1 MKKLLSVLVTITVM
15 AIASYS
21 LMKVLLYYAN
31 KSAGVNTVAQ
41 IEEVQEKKK
50 TLDFVR
56 TTHESYNNFLN
67 YGKAEKYTDGDW
79 KHFKQW
85 FQEQEASLKN
95 IHKEIKNEK
104 IKRDVNRSY
113 EIVKKGVELQNI
125 EYVIYA
131 HRVYHDL
138 DILVNKHK
146 GETNIWGYTEFGDGQ
161 NIRVIEQAIQTK

>member
-21 LMKVLLYYAN
+21 LTKVLLYYAN

-41 IEEVQEKKK
+41 IEDVQEKKK
-50 TLDFVR
+50 TLEFVR
-56 TTHESYNNFLN
+56 MTHESYNNFLN
-67 YGKAEKYTDGDW
+67 YGKAEEYTDGDW

-85 FQEQEASLKN
+85 FQEQEPSLKN

-113 EIVKKGVELQNI
+113 EIVKKGVELHNI
-125 EYVIYA
+125 EYVVYA

-138 DILVNKHK
+138 DILVNKYK
-146 GETNIWGYTEFGDGQ
+146 GETNVWGYTEFGDGQ
-161 NIRVIEQAIQTK
+161 NIQVIEQAIQTK